1 MDNDLHKLRH
11 ELLQQTVS
19 LAHGNGGRLTRDLV
33 EGIFAFHF
41 GDDLNT
47 TVDAAPLSPVNG
59 ELVMTTDGFIVEPLE
74 FPGGS
79 IGSLAVN
86 GTANDLAVVGARPLY
101 LTLNAFI
108 EEGLEIRLLDRL
120 VADAARAAHAAGAAI
135 VAGDTKVLRQG
146 EGSGLYL
153 GMAGVGVRGRTP
165 KLGLE
170 HIRVGDRLLVS
181 GTIGDHGAAVLLARQ
196 EFGLTGNLRSDCG
209 CLVGVAMAL
218 IDVPGLRF
226 MRDPTR
232 GGLATV
238 AHDILRGTGCG
249 VRLDEQNIPVS
260 EAAKGVCEILGF
272 DPLIL
277 PSEGRL
283 VAVVAPAAAER
294 SLAAMQQHGCPDAAI
309 VGSITTESYVTLR
322 TELGERLIEELE
334 HDPLPRIC

>member
-1 MDNDLHKLRH
+1 MHAELDKLRRD
-11 ELLQQTVS
+11 LLEQSVT
-19 LAHGNGGRLTRDLV
+19 LAHGNGGRLTRELV
-33 EGIFAFHF
+33 DGIFAFHLR
-41 GDDLNT
+41 GDT
-47 TVDAAPLSPVNG
+47 SVDAAPLKPVDG

-86 GTANDLAVVGARPLY
+86 GTVNDLAVMGARPLY

-108 EEGLEIRLLDRL
+108 EEGLEVRLLDRL
-120 VADAARAAHAAGAAI
+120 IADAAQAAGAAGAAVI
-135 VAGDTKVLRQG
+135 AGDTKVLRQG

-153 GMAGVGVRGRTP
+153 GMAGVGVRRP
-165 KLGLE
+165 SLRLGLE
-170 HIRVGDRLLVS
+170 HIRAGDRVLVS
-181 GTIGDHGAAVLLARQ
+181 GTVGDHGAAVLLARQ
-196 EFGLTGNLRSDCG
+196 DFGLAGHLRSDCASV
-209 CLVGVAMAL
+209 LEVAMAL
-218 IDVPGLRF
+218 LGIRGLRF

-249 VRLDEQNIPVS
+249 VQLYEAGIPVS
-260 EAAKGVCEILGF
+260 EAARGICEMLGF

-283 VAVVAPAAAER
+283 IAVVAADTAASA
-294 SLAAMQQHGCPDAAI
+294 LMAMRRHGCPDAAI
-309 VGSITTESYVTLR
+309 VGTVTSDPYVALK